1 MIAEVSKS
9 ADKDIEKLT
18 EEARAIVLGELKRL
32 QIAKTL
38 GSMGNVI
45 KMKGKKRP
53 AMYRLSIDT
62 YRIMIEKLDTYVVIR
77 SVSHRK
83 DAYKKKK

>member
-1 MIAEVSKS
+1 MIVEVSTS

-18 EEARAIVLGELKRL
+18 EDARVTVLGELKRL
-32 QIAKTL
+32 QKTASL
-38 GSMGNVI
+38 GSMGNII

-62 YRIMIEKLDTYVVIR
+62 YRIMIEKMDTHVVIR

-83 DAYKKKK
+83 DAYKKK

>member
-1 MIAEVSKS
+1 MIVKVSTS

-18 EEARAIVLGELKRL
+18 EDARATVLDELNKL
-32 QIAKTL
+32 CKATTL
-38 GSMGNVI
+38 GSMGNII

-53 AMYRLSIDT
+53 AMYRLSIDS
-62 YRIMIEKLDTYVVIR
+62 YRIMIEKMDTYIVIR